1 MLFTIFVVW
10 ATACW
15 VGDGAGG
22 AATVMLTVPVSFAT
36 SETVVP
42 DKVPLKVCVPS
53 AATHCVEYICDAP
66 EARETAMVLSALESR
81 LNVRVLSS
89 LLAVLLYTTA
99 YTVID

>member
-1 MLFTIFVVW
+1 MI
-10 ATACW
+10 
-15 VGDGAGG
+15 
-22 AATVMLTVPVSFAT
+22 LTVPVSFAT

-66 EARETAMVLSALESR
+66 EASETAIVLSVFSSTLKVS
-81 LNVRVLSS
+81 VLSS
-89 LLAVLLYTTA
+89 LFAVLLYTTA